1 MSNKNLKTENDS
13 LKIKLNNILL
23 ENQLLEKQ
31 LSKLNENTIVE
42 SMNDMKL
49 ELEQMQE
56 NTVPIQIMYNLKE
69 HLKQSKNTISSIN
82 SINSILID
90 DLCHFKYL
98 INNKNVTKENKD
110 EYIEKY
116 SIIFQNTFVLIK
128 KIINKFEEE
137 YCDECDCDN

>member
-23 ENQLLEKQ
+23 EKQLLEKQ
-31 LSKLNENTIVE
+31 ISELNENTIIE

-56 NTVPIQIMYNLKE
+56 NTVPIQLMYNLRE

-90 DLCHFKYL
+90 DLYNFKYL
-98 INNKNVTKENKD
+98 INDKNITNKD
-110 EYIEKY
+110 EYFEKY
-116 SIIFQNTFVLIK
+116 FTIFQNTFGLIK
-128 KIINKFEEE
+128 KIVNKYEED
-137 YCDECDCDN
+137 YSDVCDCEN

>member
-13 LKIKLNNILL
+13 LKIRLNNILL
-23 ENQLLEKQ
+23 EKQLLEKQ
-31 LSKLNENTIVE
+31 ISELNENTIIE

-56 NTVPIQIMYNLKE
+56 NTVPIQLMYNLRE

-90 DLCHFKYL
+90 DLYHFKYL
-98 INNKNVTKENKD
+98 INDKNITNKD
-110 EYIEKY
+110 EYFEKY
-116 SIIFQNTFVLIK
+116 FTIFQNTFGLIK
-128 KIINKFEEE
+128 KIVNKYEED
-137 YCDECDCDN
+137 YSDVCDCEN